1 MTSCG
6 MASLTLLTCG
16 VPSAFTEKEMNF
28 QPKILLTKIRM
39 EIVIIDWEPGM
50 NTWVYVCLLT
60 EWEGGTGKYLAV
72 HHDRQV

>member
-1 MTSCG
+1 
-6 MASLTLLTCG
+6 
-16 VPSAFTEKEMNF
+16 MNF

-39 EIVIIDWEPGM
+39 EIVIIDWEPGI

>member
-6 MASLTLLTCG
+6 MASLTLLICG
-16 VPSAFTEKEMNF
+16 VPSAFTEKENYF

-39 EIVIIDWEPGM
+39 EIVIIDWEPGI

-60 EWEGGTGKYLAV
+60 EWEGGTGKIFGCAP
-72 HHDRQV
+72 